1 MLVLFW
7 GLLCLILCASEL
19 KAAPRLIGLVLLL
32 VGLNELAVMLPT
44 WYWQT
49 LGFGLQKNWT
59 GKLLSTLLCLL
70 VIYGWRLVSPQE
82 VGLVKPL
89 SGSWR
94 VVVPVVLVLALAQF
108 TGGFFN
114 RHQHAPP
121 SWEAHLY
128 ELIMPGIAE
137 ELFFRGVFL
146 GLLSRVFPRTIPFFG
161 ARTSWG
167 GLAGLVLFVLGHC
180 LSFTGPLLLLPHSHF
195 SLDKVIGVGVFGA
208 LYLWVRE
215 RSGSCWAAM
224 VAHNLTNV
232 GLYVGLSL
240 P

>member
-7 GLLCLILCASEL
+7 GLLCLVLCASKL
-19 KAAPRLIGLVLLL
+19 KAAPRLIGLVALLY
-32 VGLNELAVMLPT
+32 GLNNLAVMLPI
-44 WYWQT
+44 WWQP
-49 LGFGLQKNWT
+49 LGLGLQMNWM
-59 GKLLSTLLCLL
+59 GKLLSILFGLLI
-70 VIYGWRLVSPQE
+70 IYGWQLVSPQE
-82 VGLVKPL
+82 IGLVKPI

-94 VVVPVVLVLALAQF
+94 LVMPVVLVLALAQF
-108 TGGFFN
+108 TGGFFS
-114 RHQHAPP
+114 RHHHAPP

-137 ELFFRGVFL
+137 ELFSRGIFL

-161 ARTSWG
+161 TRTSWG
-167 GLAGLVLFVLGHC
+167 GLAGIVLFVLAHC
-180 LSFTGPLLLLPHSHF
+180 LSFTGPLLLLPHTHF
-195 SLDKVIGVGVFGA
+195 SLDKMIGVGVFGI

-224 VAHNLTNV
+224 AAHNLTNV

>member
-7 GLLCLILCASEL
+7 GLLCLVLCASEL
-19 KAAPRLIGLVLLL
+19 KAAPRLLGLVALLI
-32 VGLNELAVMLPT
+32 GLNELAIMLPI

-70 VIYGWRLVSPQE
+70 VIYGWQLVSPQE

-114 RHQHAPP
+114 RQQHAAP
-121 SWEAHLY
+121 SWEAHFY
-128 ELIMPGIAE
+128 ELLMPGIAE
-137 ELFFRGVFL
+137 ELFLRGIFL
-146 GLLSRVFPRTIPFFG
+146 SLLSRVFPRTIPFLG
-161 ARTSWG
+161 TRTSWG

-180 LSFTGPLLLLPHSHF
+180 LSFTGPLMLLPHAHF
-195 SLDKVIGVGVFGA
+195 SLDKVLEVGVFGA
-208 LYLWVRE
+208 LFLWVRE

>member
-7 GLLCLILCASEL
+7 GLLCLVLCASKL
-19 KAAPRLIGLVLLL
+19 KAAPRLIGLVALLY
-32 VGLNELAVMLPT
+32 GLNDLAVMLPI
-44 WYWQT
+44 WWQP
-49 LGFGLQKNWT
+49 LGLGLQMNWM
-59 GKLLSTLLCLL
+59 GKLLSILFGLL

-82 VGLVKPL
+82 VGLVKPI

-94 VVVPVVLVLALAQF
+94 LVMPVVLVLALAQF

-114 RHQHAPP
+114 RHHHAPP

-137 ELFFRGVFL
+137 ELFSRGIFL

-161 ARTSWG
+161 TRTSWG
-167 GLAGLVLFVLGHC
+167 GLAGIVLFVLAHC
-180 LSFTGPLLLLPHSHF
+180 LSFTGPLLLLPHTHF
-195 SLDKVIGVGVFGA
+195 SLDKMIGVGVFGI

-224 VAHNLTNV
+224 AAHNLTNV

>member
-1 MLVLFW
+1 
-7 GLLCLILCASEL
+7 LLI
-19 KAAPRLIGLVLLL
+19 
-32 VGLNELAVMLPT
+32 
-44 WYWQT
+44 
-49 LGFGLQKNWT
+49 
-59 GKLLSTLLCLL
+59 
-70 VIYGWRLVSPQE
+70 IYGWRVVSPQE

-89 SGSWR
+89 RGSWR

-128 ELIMPGIAE
+128 ELTMPGIAE

-146 GLLSRVFPRTIPFFG
+146 GLLSRVFPRTIPFLG
-161 ARTSWG
+161 TRTSWG
-167 GLAGLVLFVLGHC
+167 GLAGLILFVLGHC
-180 LSFTGPLLLLPHSHF
+180 LSFTGPFLLLPHAHF
-195 SLDKVIGVGVFGA
+195 SLDKVIGVGIFGA

-215 RSGSCWAAM
+215 RSGSCWVAM